1 MSVDA
6 SVAPRRQPTGR
17 YRVFHSTASHRERAR
32 IRAARRV
39 NRGSGSRIEHTAA
52 AQSRTPRPFHH
63 RKDTMTKTLLA
74 ALAATLTGL
83 LATAPVHAAT
93 DAQKKAAVEKWQEKT
108 PEEKAAAEAKIKAK
122 YDAMTPEQ
130 KKEFAAKHPKA
141 AAKFDAENAASAPAA
156 K

>member
-1 MSVDA
+1 
-6 SVAPRRQPTGR
+6 
-17 YRVFHSTASHRERAR
+17 
-32 IRAARRV
+32 
-39 NRGSGSRIEHTAA
+39 
-52 AQSRTPRPFHH
+52 
-63 RKDTMTKTLLA
+63 MTKTLLA